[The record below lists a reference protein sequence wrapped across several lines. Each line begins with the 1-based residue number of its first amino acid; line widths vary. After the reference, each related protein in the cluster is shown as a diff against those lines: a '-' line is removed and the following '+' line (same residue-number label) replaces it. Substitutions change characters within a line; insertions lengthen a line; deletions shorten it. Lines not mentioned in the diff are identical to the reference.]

1 MKMVLVAITVLSCN
15 SVIVDSVSRKETV
28 AHACP
33 QTARLFYEERPEGPM
48 DIARMQHYWSLPRDD
63 RPPLPLPV
71 VEDKPKAEVK
81 KAVKKKTKRKKKKRR
96 G

>member
-15 SVIVDSVSRKETV
+15 SVTAENAARKETV
-28 AHACP
+28 VHVCP

-48 DIARMQHYWSLPRDD
+48 DIARMKHYWSLPRDD
-63 RPPLPLPV
+63 RPPLPV
-71 VEDKPKAEVK
+71 VKDKPKAEVK
-81 KAVKKKTKRKKKKRR
+81 TAVKKKTKRKKKKRR